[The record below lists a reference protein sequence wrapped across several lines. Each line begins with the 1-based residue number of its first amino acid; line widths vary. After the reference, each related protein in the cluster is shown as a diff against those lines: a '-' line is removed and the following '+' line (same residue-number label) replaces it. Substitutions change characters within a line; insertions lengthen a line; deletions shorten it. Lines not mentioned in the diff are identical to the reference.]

1 MVGMEFLAEP
11 IHSFLQKNQYLIEIF
26 SQLDVDL
33 FENMCILYTEGVVI
47 CLFNLDLKTS
57 SPLRTI
63 LF

>member
-1 MVGMEFLAEP
+1 MIEHDGIQA
-11 IHSFLQKNQYLIEIF
+11 NQHLIEKI